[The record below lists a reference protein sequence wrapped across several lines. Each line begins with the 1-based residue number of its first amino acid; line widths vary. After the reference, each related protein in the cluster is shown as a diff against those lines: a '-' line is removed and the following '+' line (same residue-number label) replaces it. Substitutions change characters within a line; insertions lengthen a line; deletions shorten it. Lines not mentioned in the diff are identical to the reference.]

1 MLSIQHVKKTYVQWD
16 TNSQIFRDL
25 NFDIESG
32 KFICIIGRSGTG
44 KTTLL
49 NLIAGLTPFDSGEI
63 TLGDMKYSEKTSDEL
78 TGFRGGN
85 ISFIFQQFHLIPNL
99 TVEENVE
106 LPLRINA
113 IKPRY
118 QIDEILERVGLGWKL
133 HSYPYELSGGEQ
145 QRVAVARAFIGQTP
159 LLLADEPTGNLD
171 TENATKIMQLL
182 KDLHAET
189 KNTIILITH
198 DHELAHFADATYE
211 LSDGNLQ
218 LTNV

>member
-1 MLSIQHVKKTYVQWD
+1 M
-16 TNSQIFRDL
+16 
-25 NFDIESG
+25 
-32 KFICIIGRSGTG
+32 
-44 KTTLL
+44 
-49 NLIAGLTPFDSGEI
+49 
-63 TLGDMKYSEKTSDEL
+63 
-78 TGFRGGN
+78 
-85 ISFIFQQFHLIPNL
+85 
-99 TVEENVE
+99 
-106 LPLRINA
+106 
-113 IKPRY
+113 
-118 QIDEILERVGLGWKL
+118 
-133 HSYPYELSGGEQ
+133 SGGEQ